1 MRFTERIAELE
12 REREP
17 FAVAT
22 VVARLAPVSSHLG
35 DRAIVFADG
44 RMEGFV
50 GGACSRDI
58 VRRHAR
64 AALNSHKPLLLR
76 VRPGRSGS
84 EAASERNADVVDVP
98 MSCTSE
104 GAVDIF
110 VEPHVPRPHFLIA
123 GFTPVAD
130 VLARV
135 AATLDYVVERFVSHE
150 ELPDVPD
157 VEGVDVHEI
166 GALPIF
172 LDAFEPAA
180 RARSVAV
187 VASQGHYDEI
197 ALAGLLKAHL
207 AFVGLVASRKRGA
220 GVRAVLAQ
228 EGVSE
233 AQLATLRSP
242 VGLDIGARTPGEKIA
257 ANGQLDS
264 AISRLLLVVENYPNL
279 KANENFLR
287 LQDEL
292 AGTENRI
299 AVERHKYNETLQRY
313 NTNIGL
319 FPNNL
324 FASML
329 GFHRNDE
336 YFKTEERA
344 RQAPAVSFK

>member
-76 VRPGRSGS
+76 VRPAGSGS
-84 EAASERNADVVDVP
+84 EAAPETSDDVVDVP
-98 MSCTSE
+98 MGCTSE

-220 GVRAVLAQ
+220 GVRDVLAQ

-242 VGLDIGARTPGEKIA
+242 VGLDIGARTPGDVAVSILAEIVALPASEAAPETETGAPGHEALDPVCGMTVAIHETHHRAEHDGRTYFFCCAHCRATFVASPERYAIA
-257 ANGQLDS
+257 A
-264 AISRLLLVVENYPNL
+264 
-279 KANENFLR
+279 
-287 LQDEL
+287 
-292 AGTENRI
+292 
-299 AVERHKYNETLQRY
+299 
-313 NTNIGL
+313 
-319 FPNNL
+319 
-324 FASML
+324 
-329 GFHRNDE
+329 
-336 YFKTEERA
+336 
-344 RQAPAVSFK
+344 AP